1 MRRNSTNPNY
11 LKLSLFALFLVLL
24 QIFSNT
30 FLFMP
35 TFVGVFFTY
44 IVINISKEEKFPYI
58 ILCFLYLSFYELN
71 KGFFLFSYIVLFILY
86 YYLFDEK
93 IRNNF
98 KCKNCI
104 IFIYIIV
111 AYIGY
116 FFINSLFAY
125 ILNKQFPSI
134 SSEYIYYIA
143 FDFIVSLFI
152 FRRNLEN

>member
-11 LKLSLFALFLVLL
+11 LKLSFFAILLVLL

-44 IVINISKEEKFPYI
+44 IVINIGKEEKFTYV

-71 KGFFLFSYIVLFILY
+71 KGFFLFSYIILFILY
-86 YYLFDEK
+86 YYLFDER
-93 IRNNF
+93 IRNSF

-125 ILNKQFPSI
+125 ILNREFPSI
-134 SSEYIYYIA
+134 TSEYIYYIA
-143 FDFIVSLFI
+143 FDFIASLYV

>member
-1 MRRNSTNPNY
+1 MRRNSINPNY
-11 LKLSLFALFLVLL
+11 LNLFFFAILLVLL

-35 TFVGVFFTY
+35 TFVGVFFAY
-44 IVINISKEEKFPYI
+44 IVINIGKEEKFTYI

-71 KGFFLFSYIVLFILY
+71 KGFFLFSYIILFIIY

-93 IRNNF
+93 IRNSF

-104 IFIYIIV
+104 IFIYIII
-111 AYIGY
+111 AYIGH

-125 ILNKQFPSI
+125 ILNRQFSSI
-134 SSEYIYYIA
+134 TPEYIYYIA
-143 FDFIVSLFI
+143 FDFIVSIFI
-152 FRRNLEN
+152 LRRNFEN